1 MKTAAIISI
10 IVLGASLVGC
20 GKSSSSS
27 SYDGPSG
34 FSSDQKEKY
43 NNLSSEGKAY
53 VDQQMK
59 NYDNSRK

>member
-27 SYDGPSG
+27 SYSGPSG
-34 FSSDQKEKY
+34 LSSDQKDKY